1 MVRNAV
7 RMLSYSLYSSL
18 GRRNGGGRKCV
29 TNGKE
34 SNSLVA
40 KCHELPH
47 EHRRDPRVCCLADV
61 DLISMIRL
69 YGVRYGNRIKIGM
82 SAMRV

>member
-34 SNSLVA
+34 NNSLVA

-47 EHRRDPRVCCLADV
+47 EHRRDPRVSLLPGGCGSYKYDTPLR
-61 DLISMIRL
+61 ST
-69 YGVRYGNRIKIGM
+69 VR
-82 SAMRV
+82 